1 MNVCDVC
8 MPSMETLLSPQ
19 RTLSGSFIRSHAA
32 RLGQCGVW
40 APRLGKQPVLP
51 PPSPSAA
58 PPLLLQGSS
67 WLVDLEASE
76 TLLRALSRIIDIF
89 FKGCVSITPHRV
101 ALESCRSELLGFT
114 AVWSRSWG
122 SHGSLNLASF
132 CCFKQEQGSPAQG
145 GHGPPT
151 PTPAASHPALN
162 LRTLHSP
169 TSCYR
174 GVVPVY
180 LG

>member
-1 MNVCDVC
+1 MHVCLPLCVHSWPVRSHTCEPVSILVHVCDVC

-40 APRLGKQPVLP
+40 APRLGKLPVLP

-114 AVWSRSWG
+114 ALSG
-122 SHGSLNLASF
+122 LAP
-132 CCFKQEQGSPAQG
+132 GA
-145 GHGPPT
+145 HT
-151 PTPAASHPALN
+151 AL
-162 LRTLHSP
+162 
-169 TSCYR
+169 
-174 GVVPVY
+174 
-180 LG
+180 